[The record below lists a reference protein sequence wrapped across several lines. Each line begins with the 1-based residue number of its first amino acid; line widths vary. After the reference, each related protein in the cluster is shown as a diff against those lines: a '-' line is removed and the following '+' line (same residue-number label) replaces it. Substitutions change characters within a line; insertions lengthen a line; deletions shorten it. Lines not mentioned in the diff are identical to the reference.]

1 VCVCVRVCVCVCVC
15 VCVTAPTSLK
25 QCVLLARASGGV
37 PATWCGDDV
46 NGNLWSMCV
55 TAPNRF
61 EQCAP
66 LVRVFDGR
74 CIFHSV
80 TDNMIDDVFDHS
92 RKAPKHESCLR
103 VT

>member
-1 VCVCVRVCVCVCVC
+1 MIGVIGACVCDRLEHVCVIV
-15 VCVTAPTSLK
+15 
-25 QCVLLARASGGV
+25 
-37 PATWCGDDV
+37 
-46 NGNLWSMCV
+46 WSMCV